1 MRLLPLLVL
10 GKSLLLVGCS
20 GTEDVPR
27 GPCDELLSCAAA
39 AAPEQLNEHLGN
51 YGDNGSC
58 WKALERAQCEKSCAA
73 LIAQIASSR
82 PGFSECGGP
91 HFPADADA
99 SPADASDGGTDLV
112 APACGP
118 LNCAGCCSG
127 DVCRLG
133 NANDACG
140 LSGVA
145 CAVCESGKR
154 CNAVGQCEPDPNQ
167 MLQLTVLSARINNR
181 TPAGAPWDSPFG
193 DPDPYVT
200 LNGSSTSVQDNTL
213 YPVWRAGF
221 PFTRKALM
229 TEGVSISVFDEDVT
243 FDDKIAG
250 PRTLK
255 VTEADLALGQIDWH
269 SWDSVNTITFLI
281 APR

>member
-1 MRLLPLLVL
+1 
-10 GKSLLLVGCS
+10 
-20 GTEDVPR
+20 
-27 GPCDELLSCAAA
+27 
-39 AAPEQLNEHLGN
+39 
-51 YGDNGSC
+51 
-58 WKALERAQCEKSCAA
+58 
-73 LIAQIASSR
+73 
-82 PGFSECGGP
+82 
-91 HFPADADA
+91 
-99 SPADASDGGTDLV
+99 
-112 APACGP
+112 
-118 LNCAGCCSG
+118 
-127 DVCRLG
+127 
-133 NANDACG
+133 
-140 LSGVA
+140 
-145 CAVCESGKR
+145 
-154 CNAVGQCEPDPNQ
+154 